1 MKPIPKKKI
10 KTTNFGLEIT
20 PDALLKHR
28 DYLIVQEFNK
38 LYNKDRTR
46 IDDCIQIL
54 VDKYFL
60 MPETICKK
68 VDCTIQKSL
77 ANYTNLVELRNKKD
91 ILMVK
96 DFNVMFNEDRLR
108 FDFCLSQLAWKYTMM
123 PESIRKKLRRLL
135 KNTGNGRN
143 M

>member
-54 VDKYFL
+54 VDK
-60 MPETICKK
+60 
-68 VDCTIQKSL
+68 
-77 ANYTNLVELRNKKD
+77 
-91 ILMVK
+91 
-96 DFNVMFNEDRLR
+96 
-108 FDFCLSQLAWKYTMM
+108 
-123 PESIRKKLRRLL
+123 
-135 KNTGNGRN
+135 
-143 M
+143 